1 MLQACACLCAGGPK
15 LPERPM
21 PQAQTGQQARPTS
34 TSAAKPA
41 LAAGSAPSLQ
51 RALPQPKPAGQGQ
64 QKAADSQAARLAA
77 AAAAASAVSSA
88 PPWVAGA
95 AALTRPVAASD
106 EAWIAEAA
114 AAVRARNPAAVPLPP
129 PSYTPMQQ
137 AALAA
142 AVAGMIA
149 PLAGQAPGH
158 LRAAPPQPSATVGA
172 SQAGGTTLAMPGTS
186 WTPAGVAAQPPA
198 VARPG
203 PHCTSGP
210 LMLPVS
216 GFLVAGPLTALGLPA
231 GPSVPAP
238 AGMLACGA
246 RPAPA
251 PRTWACQA
259 TGTLPPV
266 AVARN
271 RPASSQRT
279 RPPSARPASIQ
290 QSRPTDGQHTRLA
303 SVQQARPTSARPASI
318 QQTRPASGR
327 PPTLQATASSP
338 ESLAGPPPAK
348 KRRVRVKVVLPPG
361 EQPAS
366 AGGTPSPYQ
375 AHASNDRV
383 RPPVGTGHAGGVRP
397 LSSAARATGAQA
409 QKALSAPSTA
419 AIVLNSQ
426 SSQDDDVIEFD
437 SEPAPSSG
445 RPSARNARPEKR
457 VAVPPVCHLASA
469 GKGPAPAG
477 RTSRGL
483 GQAGSPRSPLGF
495 AGSRSAA
502 QPKMKVSS
510 SLRKLARQAAAK
522 AASASPEAF
531 EARNH
536 DKVTPPLLILVSA
549 T

>member
-21 PQAQTGQQARPTS
+21 PQAQSGQQARPTS

-41 LAAGSAPSLQ
+41 LAAGSAPALQ
-51 RALPQPKPAGQGQ
+51 RALPQPK
-64 QKAADSQAARLAA
+64 QKATNSQAARLAA

-172 SQAGGTTLAMPGTS
+172 SQAGGTTLAVPGTS
-186 WTPAGVAAQPPA
+186 SAWTPACVVAQPPA
-198 VARPG
+198 AARPG
-203 PHCTSGP
+203 PHCTPGP

-216 GFLVAGPLTALGLPA
+216 GFLVAAPLTALGLPA
-231 GPSVPAP
+231 GPGVPAA
-238 AGMLACGA
+238 AGMLAGTA

-251 PRTWACQA
+251 PKTWACQA
-259 TGTLPPV
+259 TGTLP
-266 AVARN
+266 AAAIARN

-290 QSRPTDGQHTRLA
+290 QSRPTNGQQTRLA
-303 SVQQARPTSARPASI
+303 SVQQTRPTSPRPASI
-318 QQTRPASGR
+318 QQTRPASGQ
-327 PPTLQATASSP
+327 PPIPQATASLP
-338 ESLAGPPPAK
+338 ESPAGPPPAK

-366 AGGTPSPYQ
+366 AGVTRLPYQ

-383 RPPVGTGHAGGVRP
+383 RPPVGTSHAGAARP
-397 LSSAARATGAQA
+397 LSSAQRATGAQA

-426 SSQDDDVIEFD
+426 SSQDDDVVELN

-445 RPSARNARPEKR
+445 RPPARNARPEKR
-457 VAVPPVCHLASA
+457 RADPPACHLASL

-495 AGSRSAA
+495 AGSRNPA

-531 EARNH
+531 EARKH
-536 DKVTPPLLILVSA
+536 DKVTPPLLILMSA